1 MSDRGSYSG
10 ELSASV
16 DGSGMRVAVVTARFN
31 SDLTEQ
37 MMHSA
42 HRALIEHGVDEEA
55 VELLRVPGAW
65 ELPPAAARLAR
76 RGGVDAII
84 AIGIV
89 IRGDTPH
96 FDFIAG
102 ECARG
107 LGQVALDH
115 DVPVIF
121 GVLTTNTVEQAEER
135 ADPARMDKGREA
147 ALAALEMADFY
158 RRHR

>member
-10 ELSASV
+10 ELSEAV
-16 DGSGMRVAVVTARFN
+16 DGSGMRIAVLTARFN

-37 MMHSA
+37 MMGSVC
-42 HRALIEHGVDEEA
+42 RTLIEKGVADEA
-55 VELLRVPGAW
+55 VDLYRVPGAW
-65 ELPPAAARLAR
+65 ELPQAASRLAR
-76 RGGVDAII
+76 WGGVDAII
-84 AIGIV
+84 AIGVV

-96 FDFIAG
+96 FDYIAG

-121 GVLTTNTVEQAEER
+121 GVLTTNTAEQAEER
-135 ADPARMDKGREA
+135 ADPKRMDKGREA
-147 ALAALEMADFY
+147 ALAALEMAAFY